1 MRTAS
6 LLVLTTVIYIS
17 FYTSIYIWLALM
29 YIDLS
34 RLTMSF
40 GSAIV
45 FCGVYQSLKY
55 LTTPTVTPAKEKLV
69 IEQSSYE
76 ENS

>member
-45 FCGVYQSLKY
+45 FCSVYQSLKY
-55 LTTPTVTPAKEKLV
+55 LTTPAVAPAKENL
-69 IEQSSYE
+69 IMEQSSHE